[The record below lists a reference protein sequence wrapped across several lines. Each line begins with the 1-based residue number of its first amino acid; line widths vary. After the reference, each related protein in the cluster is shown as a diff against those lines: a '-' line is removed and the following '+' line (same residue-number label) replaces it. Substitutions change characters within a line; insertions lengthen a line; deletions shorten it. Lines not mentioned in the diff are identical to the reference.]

1 MDQIE
6 KPLSILLIV
15 AAIAYAFMYTDA
27 GDGFT
32 AIENNTAS
40 GYNIEASE
48 LSSTGYTIQAA
59 DLSKGY
65 KLDETCSEKNDSLIS
80 ITVDAVELIYVG
92 VETIDNDST
101 IINDT
106 EAETVVDPTNTEF

>member
-32 AIENNTAS
+32 AIKNNTAS
-40 GYNIEASE
+40 GYTIEAAE

-65 KLDETCSEKNDSLIS
+65 KLDEICSEKNDSTIF
-80 ITVDAVELIYVG
+80 ITVDDVELIYVG
-92 VETIDNDST
+92 VETINNDST

-106 EAETVVDPTNTEF
+106 EVKTVVDSTNTEF